1 MRELRAA
8 KWKLAAMIGV
18 TVALTACGDND
29 SAPLLDDPDK
39 RVTISSH
46 GANAVSAWN
55 EIAVDT
61 VAVAAVAAGQTPAE
75 RSPQQAIDVA
85 TVHLAMYDA
94 AMAVAG
100 THKPY
105 AVTPSVSGRGM
116 GAAALQAAIIE
127 AAYRTLKGLYPS
139 RGDKYEAAYAASI
152 GAMPESAEKIAGA
165 AIGREVATGM
175 LALRANDGR
184 ETALA
189 AYVPGTAPGQFR
201 GTNPIN
207 RIAPH
212 VRPFVTSSH
221 SQFRPPAPY
230 AVDSAAYAADVNEV
244 KRMAASGS
252 AQRSELQTEIARF
265 QTENPGTYWPRNLR
279 IFATANES
287 LADNARLMAML
298 WTAYAD
304 AAGACFETKYHYNF
318 WRPTSAIRLADT
330 DGNAATDPDPAWTP
344 FVATPNHPEYPAAHG
359 CVTGSLMHAV
369 RRFYGTD
376 NVAFDFSSTVTGT
389 TRRFART
396 TDLIAEMQDGRVWG
410 GMHYRAS
417 TVVGTTL
424 GRDVVE
430 WMLEKQFRPAD

>member
-1 MRELRAA
+1 MRQPQAA
-8 KWKLAAMIGV
+8 MRQLPAMIGV
-18 TVALTACGDND
+18 ILALAACGDND
-29 SAPLLDDPDK
+29 SSPLVDDPDK
-39 RVTISSH
+39 RVTITSR
-46 GANAVSAWN
+46 GPNAVSTWN

-61 VAVAAVAAGQTPAE
+61 VAVPAVAAGPTAAE

-100 THKPY
+100 THKPF

-116 GAAALQAAIIE
+116 GSTAMQTAIIE

-139 RGDKYEAAYAASI
+139 RGDKYEAAYAQAV
-152 GAMPESAEKIAGA
+152 GALPESPEKIAGV
-165 AIGREVATGM
+165 AIGLQVATGI

-184 ETALA
+184 ETALTP
-189 AYVPGTAPGQFR
+189 YVPGTQPGQFR
-201 GTNPIN
+201 GTNPVN

-212 VRPFVTSSH
+212 IRTFVTSSH

-230 AVDSAAYAADVNEV
+230 ALDSAAYATEVNEV
-244 KRMAASGS
+244 KGIAKTGS
-252 AQRSELQTEIARF
+252 TQRTDPQSEIARF

-279 IFATANES
+279 LFGMANES
-287 LADNARLMAML
+287 LADNARLMAIL

-304 AAGACFETKYHYNF
+304 AAGGCFETKYHYNF
-318 WRPTSAIRLADT
+318 WRPTSAIQLADT
-330 DGNAATDPDPAWTP
+330 DGNAATDPDSGWTP

-359 CVTGSLMHAV
+359 CVTGSVMHAV

-376 NVAFDFSSTVTGT
+376 NVTFDFSSTVTGT

-396 TDLIAEMQDGRVWG
+396 TDLVGEMQDGRVWG
-410 GMHYRAS
+410 GMHYRTS
-417 TVVGTTL
+417 TVVGTRL

-430 WMLEKQFRPAD
+430 WMLEKQFRPAE

>member
-1 MRELRAA
+1 MRQPQAA
-8 KWKLAAMIGV
+8 ERKLPAMIREI
-18 TVALTACGDND
+18 VALTACGDKD
-29 SAPLLDDPDK
+29 STPLVDDPEK
-39 RVTISSH
+39 RVTITSR
-46 GANAVSAWN
+46 GPNAVSAWN

-61 VAVAAVAAGQTPAE
+61 VAVAAVPSGPTPEE

-94 AMAVAG
+94 AMAVSG

-116 GAAALQAAIIE
+116 GASAMQAAVVE

-152 GAMPESAEKIAGA
+152 GAMPETAEKIAGV
-165 AIGREVATGM
+165 AIGREVATGI
-175 LALRANDGR
+175 LALRRNDGR
-184 ETALA
+184 ETPLA
-189 AYVPGTAPGQFR
+189 AYVPGTGPGQFR
-201 GTNPIN
+201 GSSPVN
-207 RIAPH
+207 RVAPH
-212 VRPFVTSSH
+212 IRPFVTSSH
-221 SQFRPPAPY
+221 AQFRPPAPY
-230 AVDSAAYAADVNEV
+230 ALDSAAYAADVNEV
-244 KRMAASGS
+244 KGVARTGS
-252 AQRSELQTEIARF
+252 TQRTETQTEIARF

-279 IFATANES
+279 LFATANES

-304 AAGACFETKYHYNF
+304 AAGGCFETKYHYNF
-318 WRPTSAIRLADT
+318 WRPTSAIQLADT
-330 DGNAATDPDPAWTP
+330 DGNAATDPDPGWTP

-359 CVTGSLMHAV
+359 CVTGSVMHAV

-396 TDLIAEMQDGRVWG
+396 TDLVGEMQDGRVWG
-410 GMHYRAS
+410 GMHYRTS
-417 TVVGTTL
+417 TVVGTAL
-424 GRDVVE
+424 GRDVVN

>member
-1 MRELRAA
+1 MRQIHATMR
-8 KWKLAAMIGV
+8 KIPAMISAV
-18 TVALTACGDND
+18 VLVTACGGND
-29 SAPLLDDPDK
+29 SAPLEDDPDK

-46 GANAVSAWN
+46 GPNAVSAWN

-61 VAVAAVAAGQTPAE
+61 VALAAVPSGPTPAE

-116 GAAALQAAIIE
+116 GSTAMQVAIVE

-139 RGDKYEAAYAASI
+139 RGDKYEAAYAAAI
-152 GAMPESAEKIAGA
+152 GALPESAEKIAGT
-165 AIGREVATGM
+165 AIGREVATGI

-189 AYVPGTAPGQFR
+189 PYVAGAGPGQFR
-201 GTNPIN
+201 GTNPVN
-207 RIAPH
+207 RVAPH
-212 VRPFVTSSH
+212 IRPFVTSSH

-230 AVDSAAYAADVNEV
+230 ALDSAAYAADVNEV
-244 KRMAASGS
+244 KGIAKSGS
-252 AQRSELQTEIARF
+252 AQRTEAQTEIARF

-279 IFATANES
+279 LFATANES
-287 LADNARLMAML
+287 LADNARLMAIL

-304 AAGACFETKYHYNF
+304 AAGGCFDTKYHYNF
-318 WRPTSAIRLADT
+318 WRPTSAIQLADT
-330 DGNAATDPDPAWTP
+330 DGNAATDPDPGWTP

-359 CVTGSLMHAV
+359 CVTGSVMHAV

-396 TDLIAEMQDGRVWG
+396 TDLVGEMQDGRVWG
-410 GMHYRAS
+410 GMHYRTS

-424 GRDVVE
+424 GRDVVN